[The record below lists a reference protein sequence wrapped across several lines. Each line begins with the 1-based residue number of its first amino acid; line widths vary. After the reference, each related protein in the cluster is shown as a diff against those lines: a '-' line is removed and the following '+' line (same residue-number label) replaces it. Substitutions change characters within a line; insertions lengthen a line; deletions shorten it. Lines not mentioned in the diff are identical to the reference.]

1 MTDKEFYV
9 INSDWHPLLVPMSM
23 TRTTQSILVAVVT
36 IIAVLSVQTVWHH
49 FHPPAVLRANRA
61 VQKPLTS
68 QDAADAKQA
77 ARDFFNAFKDGDWD
91 TVAKYWP
98 PNAPKGRQV
107 NDIFTDKVKGL
118 VSGLEI
124 VSIGTPYKEAG
135 NGWVM
140 IPYEVQFKGG
150 GSQTNSLRMQKG
162 PAGQWIWGGGF

>member
-1 MTDKEFYV
+1 
-9 INSDWHPLLVPMSM
+9 M

-49 FHPPAVLRANRA
+49 FHPPVVPRANKEA
-61 VQKPLTS
+61 VKKPLNS

-77 ARDFFNAFKDGDWD
+77 ARDFFTAFKDGDWD
-91 TVAKYWP
+91 TVAKFWP
-98 PNAPKGRQV
+98 PDAPKGKQF
-107 NDIFTDKVKGL
+107 NDIFTSKIKDM

-140 IPYEVQFKGG
+140 IPYEVDFKGG

-162 PAGQWIWGGGF
+162 SAGQWMWGGGF